1 MKRVMKKEPC
11 IHQPGETVEVT
22 DMLQARDGRAAAQ
35 KKLLLAYGQPLL
47 CFTMNIPGP
56 IKTSLLIRLGF
67 LEGIRRLEN
76 ALTKAEIPIL
86 YTKRIAYKTG
96 YEQYYVL
103 KGDAREI
110 KKIAARIE
118 NQDRVGRLFDMDVL
132 DVDGRKLSRT
142 ELGMPGR
149 LCLVCDEAAQVCA
162 RSRKHAV
169 PVLVR
174 KIHRTLW
181 EMLQGWTEKALLDGL
196 LGEVYA
202 TPKPGLVDRDNS
214 GAHKDMNVET
224 FEKSTQAILP
234 YLLQMGEKGWEWDG
248 TGTELFTALR
258 PLGAAA
264 EKAMFFATNNV
275 NTHKGIIFSLGL
287 VTSFGLWQLAQTGRF
302 DSEAILRVIGQSVT
316 PVLEKD
322 FAKIDPFHP
331 HTHGEMLFIK
341 HGIRGIRG
349 EAMDGFPA
357 VQTIALP
364 MLRQL
369 RQEGWEKERAYIQ
382 TLLVLVAQVEDSNI
396 ISRSDVETLHWAQK
410 KTQQILALGGA
421 ATAEGLQ
428 AVWELNEKFIEKN
441 ISPGGCADL
450 LILSI
455 YLLTMEDR
463 LKEKKG

>member
-1 MKRVMKKEPC
+1 MKRVMKKEPR
-11 IHQPGETVEVT
+11 IHLPGEAVEVA

-35 KKLLLAYGQPLL
+35 KKLLAKYGQPLL

-56 IKTSLLIRLGF
+56 VKTSLLIRLGF
-67 LEGIRRLEN
+67 LEGVRRLET
-76 ALTKAEIPIL
+76 ALSKAKIPVL
-86 YTKRIAYKTG
+86 YKKQIAYKTG
-96 YEQYYVL
+96 YEEYYVL
-103 KGDAREI
+103 QGDAQEI
-110 KKIAARIE
+110 KKIAAGIE
-118 NQDRVGRLFDMDVL
+118 NQDKVGRLFDMDVL
-132 DVDGRKLSRT
+132 DVDGRKLSRS
-142 ELGMPGR
+142 ELGLPGR
-149 LCLVCDEAAQVCA
+149 LCLVCDEPAQACA

-174 KIHRTLW
+174 KIHRTLG

-202 TPKPGLVDRDNS
+202 TPKPGLVDRDNP

-224 FEKSTQAILP
+224 FEKSTKAILP
-234 YLLQMGEKGWEWDG
+234 YLLQMGEKGWDWSG

-264 EKAMFFATNNV
+264 EKAMFLATHNV
-275 NTHKGIIFSLGL
+275 NTHKGIVFSLGL
-287 VTSFGLWQLAQTGRF
+287 VTSFSLWQLAQTGNF
-302 DSEAILRVIGQSVT
+302 DSEAILQSIGESVK

-331 HTHGEMLFIK
+331 HTHGEILYIK
-341 HGIRGIRG
+341 QGIRGIRG

-357 VQTIALP
+357 VETIALP
-364 MLRQL
+364 MLRKL
-369 RQEGWEKERAYIQ
+369 RKEGWEKEKTYIQ
-382 TLLVLVAQVEDSNI
+382 TLLLLLSQVEDSNI
-396 ISRSDVETLHWAQK
+396 ISRSDLATLQWAQTETRNVLDK
-410 KTQQILALGGA
+410 GGA
-421 ATAEGLQ
+421 ATAEGLA
-428 AVWELNEKFIEKN
+428 AVWQLNEKFVEKN

-455 YLLTMEDR
+455 YLLTMEDS